1 MHRSKRHKKNKQNYM
16 LNKSK
21 KIFARGVSGVTN
33 VLENT
38 TNDFFSLINTKFGA
52 VQSKKSKRRRKY

>member
-33 VLENT
+33 VLE
-38 TNDFFSLINTKFGA
+38 IM
-52 VQSKKSKRRRKY
+52 